1 MLFKIDKKPESG
13 FRAYSANKGA
23 DAENPINILKLN
35 LFKNIK
41 L

>member
-1 MLFKIDKKPESG
+1 MTKNQNQVLGLIP
-13 FRAYSANKGA
+13 RTKGA